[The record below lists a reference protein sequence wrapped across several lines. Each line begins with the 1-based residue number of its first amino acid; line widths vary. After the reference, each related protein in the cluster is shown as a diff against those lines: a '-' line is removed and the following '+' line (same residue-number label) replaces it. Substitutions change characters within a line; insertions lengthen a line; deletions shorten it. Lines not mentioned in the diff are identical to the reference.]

1 MAILTYE
8 ETPVIPL
15 EKAFPDF
22 LTGGGIFEAFTD
34 FEWIPDNDSAFSLD
48 VDYFLNRSGRKVAAP
63 LVCRYV
69 DAETQ
74 ALDSSAIGV
83 IASVIQIRFGGK
95 WNKLWE
101 QYASTVS
108 ILSNT
113 DITHTVEYDTAEG
126 GTTTD
131 ALNKEGTE
139 TQTIKGTETK
149 TETFSDPLQNP
160 FKTTRQISGSYKDT
174 DSTVSTRTGSQLVTD
189 KGNLLNNVYGFNSS
203 SAVPQSSSGP
213 ETAAGTTQ
221 ETTYG
226 ANGLIDTNSGGVERT
241 YTNYKDEVT
250 QSGSKTT
257 TDSYGQ
263 DGKTIETSFDD
274 RSDTHTITHGKT
286 HTGTDTTTEAGY
298 RNLSLK
304 DKLEFIK
311 TLYTDPTINNFFEV
325 VFSDMDSVLT
335 CPIFV

>member
-1 MAILTYE
+1 MPILTYE
-8 ETPVIPL
+8 EAPVIPL
-15 EKAFPDF
+15 EKAFPEF

-69 DAETQ
+69 DSETHE
-74 ALDSSAIGV
+74 LDSNGIAI
-83 IASVIQIRFGGK
+83 IANVIQIRFGGK

-101 QYASTVS
+101 QYVSTASF
-108 ILSNT
+108 LANT

-126 GTTTD
+126 GITTD
-131 ALNKEGTE
+131 TLDKAGTE

-149 TETFSDPLQNP
+149 TETFSDPSQNP
-160 FKTTRQISGSYKDT
+160 FKTSREISGSYKDT
-174 DSTVSTRTGSQLVTD
+174 DTTVSTRTGSQIVTD
-189 KGNLLNNVYGFNSS
+189 KGNILNSVFGFNSS

-213 ETAAGTTQ
+213 ETASGTTQ

-226 ANGLIDTNSGGVERT
+226 QEGLKDTNSGGVERT

-250 QSGSKTT
+250 QTGSKTT

-263 DGKTIETSFDD
+263 DGKTVETSFDE
-274 RSDTHTITHGKT
+274 RSDTHTIEHGKT
-286 HTGTDTTTEAGY
+286 HTGTDTTTETGY

-304 DKLEFIK
+304 DKLEFIR

-335 CPIFV
+335 CPIFI